1 MKVEKIMRISF
12 FTNFLLSCIKILTG
26 VILASGAL
34 IADGIHSFS
43 DLVTDIVAIIGTKF
57 ANKPKDNE
65 HPYGHG
71 NAEYLTSFIIGMLII
86 LIGFVLIKE
95 MMYSEIKTPGILVA
109 VISMLTILAKYF
121 LSSFLIKKG
130 NEYDNNILIASGKE
144 SRTDVI
150 SSIVVLVSSICICY
164 RNYFEFL
171 KYSDKIAGVIVGIF
185 IIATGYKIIKE
196 NADMIL
202 GKKVDDTFLRE
213 KLLSYNAILKVDEI
227 VLIKT
232 GPYYRANIEV
242 TMDCKL
248 LKTAHGKAHEIEND
262 IKNDLQNIK
271 YISIHVNPK

>member
-1 MKVEKIMRISF
+1 MKVEKIMKISF

-26 VILASGAL
+26 FILVSGAL

-43 DLVTDIVAIIGTKF
+43 DLVTDVVAIIGTKF

-109 VISMLTILAKYF
+109 VISMLTILAKYL

-164 RNYFEFL
+164 KNYFEFL

-185 IIATGYKIIKE
+185 IIATGYKIVKE

-202 GKKVDDTFLRE
+202 GRKVDDTFLRE
-213 KLLSYNAILKVDEI
+213 KLLSYNAILKIDEI

-248 LKTAHGKAHEIEND
+248 LKTAHSKAHKIENE